1 VTEYSYDLDVLTY
14 FLLQI
19 DAMASELSTK
29 QRDMIILL
37 LVQVAFIVAFFCCT
51 RYDPELSATI
61 DPANTPALDHYYPR
75 K

>member
-1 VTEYSYDLDVLTY
+1 LDELTY

-19 DAMASELSTK
+19 DAMASEPSTK
-29 QRDMIILL
+29 RRDMMILL
-37 LVQVAFIVAFFCCT
+37 IVQVAFIVAFFFCT

-61 DPANTPALDHYYPR
+61 SPANTPALDHYYPR